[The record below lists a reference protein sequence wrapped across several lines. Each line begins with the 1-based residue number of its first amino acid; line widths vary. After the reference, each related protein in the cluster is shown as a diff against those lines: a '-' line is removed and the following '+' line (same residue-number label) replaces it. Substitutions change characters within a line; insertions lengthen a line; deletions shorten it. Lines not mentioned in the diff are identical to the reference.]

1 MAFTRRD
8 LLMRVGAVGGAG
20 ATFAA
25 MQMLGLAAV
34 TPASAANFMLPPASG
49 NGKRV
54 VILGAGIAGLVSAYE
69 LKRAGYD
76 VTVIEARDRVGGRSW
91 TIRGHQAIEQI
102 DRPLQ
107 QSNFSAG
114 QYFNAGPAR
123 LPSTHHLI
131 LGYARKFGVPL
142 EVFVNSNDSAKWDF
156 GGEVHPQRQMINGLH
171 GRIGELL
178 AKAIDKKAL
187 DAEMPRDEL
196 GHFRAFLAAWG
207 TLDAHGAVRP
217 TGDGDFLSWP
227 GGYQNPGVPSPVLP
241 LKSLLPGR
249 GVALPYL
256 FDQISDFQATMM
268 QPVGG
273 MDRIA
278 HAIYDQVKPAVRLG
292 LPIDAIRRDGAGV
305 RIEHRGG
312 VTRGDYCICTLPLPA
327 LARIP
332 NDFSAA
338 KRAAMVGVP
347 YLLSAKV
354 AFESSRFWERDDA
367 IYGGLGWTDRLN
379 ENVIYPSHGFNSAR
393 GVLVGAYV
401 GGWTHPDTPKAFV
414 AKPIAEQIA
423 IARGSVEAMH
433 PGRSHLLGPGLAI
446 NWGQV
451 RYSEGVGAIGDEWD
465 VPRRGARYEE
475 LIRPEGPILFAGE
488 HLSYVGTWQ
497 EGAALSAHEA
507 LKLVQSM
514 AAAKAA

>member
-34 TPASAANFMLPPASG
+34 TPANAADFMLPPASG
-49 NGKRV
+49 NGKKV

-69 LKRAGYD
+69 LTRAGYG
-76 VTVIEARDRVGGRSW
+76 VTVIEVRDRVGGRSW
-91 TIRGHQAIEQI
+91 TIRGQQAIEQI

-131 LGYARKFGVPL
+131 LGYARKFKVPL

-156 GGEVHPQRQMINGLH
+156 GGQVVPQRRMIEGLH
-171 GRIGELL
+171 ARIGELL
-178 AKAIDKKAL
+178 VKAIDKKAL
-187 DAEMPRDEL
+187 DAEMPADEL
-196 GHFRAFLAAWG
+196 GHFRDFLRAWG
-207 TLDAHGAVRP
+207 TLDKKGAPKP
-217 TGDGDFLSWP
+217 TGDGDFLRWP
-227 GGYQNPGVPSPVLP
+227 GGYQNPGVPTPVLP
-241 LKSLLPGR
+241 LKGVLPGP
-249 GVALPYL
+249 GVVLPYM
-256 FDQISDFQATMM
+256 FDQIIDWQATMM

-278 HAIYDQVKPAVRLG
+278 EAIYDQVKPAVRLG
-292 LPIDAIRRDGAGV
+292 LPISAIRRDGAGV

-312 VTRGDYCICTLPLPA
+312 VARADYCICTLPLPA
-327 LARIP
+327 LAKIP

-347 YLLSAKV
+347 YLVSAKV
-354 AFESSRFWERDDA
+354 AFESPRFWERDDA

-379 ENVIYPSHGFNSAR
+379 ENIIYPSHGFNAER

-401 GGWTHPDTPKAFV
+401 GGFTHADNPDAFV
-414 AKPIAEQIA
+414 KLPIAAQIA
-423 IARGSVEAMH
+423 VTKASVEAMH

-451 RYSEGVGAIGDEWD
+451 KYSEGVGAIGDEWD

-475 LIRPEGPILFAGE
+475 LIRPEGPIIFAGE

-507 LKLVQSM
+507 LKLVQAM
-514 AAAKAA
+514 AASKAA